1 MRKSYKTL
9 IASVIAC
16 TLVGAL
22 AFNGTLAYLTDTEGA
37 ANVVT
42 VGKVQ
47 IDLEEPGYPGN
58 NSDEVKR
65 VIPNQEIVKDPQVE
79 NTGNNAALIYL
90 KVDIPQENFTEMS
103 LDGTLGEK
111 KMQDLFALK
120 GLDGDWELIKTEPS
134 TNADTQKTKTTY
146 VYAYRKPLEKGATT
160 SKLFDK
166 VQMKNA
172 IENDLSGNVEDI
184 VITACAIQATDI
196 PGEDLTVGG
205 DGYLNTTTLN
215 NVYTIFVNQ
224 SGDKDVRPAD
234 KGDRTQTGKL
244 GTITYNLGDDASLND
259 ALYEYGSADYGYAP
273 PTPVKE
279 GYTFAGWTPE
289 SIPADSTGNISFT
302 AKWEAGTATLLS
314 GSTLTT
320 KMSNIA
326 GTKTEITAFL
336 HSDTKPTDENM
347 TETNVI
353 SKRDSETPI
362 YLWRDGTTLKWW
374 SKAGTVNAGADL
386 NSLFRNYKSLTDIS
400 GLADWNT
407 SSVTNMYGM
416 FNECSGLTNLNALE
430 NWNTGSVEYMS
441 YMLYN
446 CNKLTDLSGLENWNT
461 GSVKYMSYMFY
472 NCNKL
477 TDLSGLENWD
487 TGTAT
492 DMSYMFDNCSCLTNL
507 NALENWDTGS
517 VTNMSY
523 MFKECYGFTDLSGLS
538 NWNTGSVTNMSS
550 MFDECSRLTNLN
562 ALENWD
568 TGSVTDM
575 SYMFGNCDFANL
587 SGLSNWDT
595 RSVTNMYGMFH
606 LCDKIT
612 NLSGLENWNTGSVK
626 SMSYMFRQCSKLID
640 ASAINDWDITKVTG
654 FTEMFYRCP
663 SHPNFT
669 KRAGTWSG
677 GTFIPTT

>member
-16 TLVGAL
+16 TLVGTL

-37 ANVVT
+37 TNIVT

-58 NSDEVKR
+58 NSDEVKH

-90 KVDIPQENFTEMS
+90 KVEIPQENFTEMG

-120 GLDGDWELIKTEPS
+120 GLDRDWELIKTTIS

-146 VYAYRKPLEKGATT
+146 VYAYRKPLAKGTTT

-244 GTITYNLGDDASLND
+244 GTITYNLGDGASLND
-259 ALYEYGSADYGYAP
+259 ALYEYSTADYGYVP
-273 PTPVKE
+273 PTPTRE
-279 GYTFAGWTPE
+279 NYTFAGWEPE
-289 SIPADSTGNISFT
+289 QIAADSVGNISFT
-302 AKWEAGTATLLS
+302 AKWEAGMTATLE
-314 GSTLTT
+314 T
-320 KMSNIA
+320 KGLHEKMKDLA
-326 GTKTEITAFL
+326 GAQTVITAFL
-336 HSDTKPTDENM
+336 HSNTKPTDANM
-347 TETNVI
+347 TNANVI
-353 SKRDSETPI
+353 STSDSETPI
-362 YLWRDGTTLKWW
+362 YLWRDGTAFKWW
-374 SKAGTVNAGADL
+374 SKAEIVNAGSDL
-386 NSLFRNYKSLTDIS
+386 DGFFYGYSSLTDIS

-407 SSVTNMYGM
+407 GSVTSMNQM
-416 FNECSGLTNLNALE
+416 FRGCNKLENVNALAEWNTINVTRLSSMFMNCSSLTNLDGLKKWDTTNVTTL
-430 NWNTGSVEYMS
+430 GGMF
-441 YMLYN
+441 MN
-446 CNKLTDLSGLENWNT
+446 CSSLTNLDGLENWNT
-461 GSVKYMSYMFY
+461 TNVTQMNGMF
-472 NCNKL
+472 NGCSKL
-477 TDLSGLENWD
+477 KNISALAEWNTTNVTQMNMTFYYCSELE
-487 TGTAT
+487 
-492 DMSYMFDNCSCLTNL
+492 SIS
-507 NALENWDTGS
+507 ALA
-517 VTNMSY
+517 
-523 MFKECYGFTDLSGLS
+523 
-538 NWNTGSVTNMSS
+538 NWNTAN
-550 MFDECSRLTNLN
+550 
-562 ALENWD
+562 
-568 TGSVTDM
+568 VTDM
-575 SYMFGNCDFANL
+575 TWTFIGC
-587 SGLSNWDT
+587 
-595 RSVTNMYGMFH
+595 
-606 LCDKIT
+606 K
-612 NLSGLENWNTGSVK
+612 
-626 SMSYMFRQCSKLID
+626 KLTD
-640 ASAINDWDITKVTG
+640 ASAINEWDITAVTS
-654 FTEMFYRCP
+654 FKQMFYNCP

>member
-16 TLVGAL
+16 TLVGTL

-37 ANVVT
+37 TNIVT

-90 KVDIPQENFTEMS
+90 KVEIPQENFTEMG

-120 GLDGDWELIKTEPS
+120 GLDGDWELIKTTIS

-146 VYAYRKPLEKGATT
+146 VYAYRKPLAKGTTT

-172 IENDLSGNVEDI
+172 IENDLSGNVEDV

-244 GTITYNLGDDASLND
+244 GTITYNLGDGASLND
-259 ALYEYGSADYGYAP
+259 ALYEYSTADYGYVP
-273 PTPVKE
+273 PTPTRE
-279 GYTFAGWTPE
+279 NYTFAGWEPE
-289 SIPADSTGNISFT
+289 QIAADSVGNISFT
-302 AKWEAGTATLLS
+302 AKWEAGMTATLE
-314 GSTLTT
+314 T
-320 KMSNIA
+320 KGLHEKMKDLA
-326 GTKTEITAFL
+326 GAQTVITAFL
-336 HSDTKPTDENM
+336 HSNTKPTDANM
-347 TETNVI
+347 TNANVI
-353 SKRDSETPI
+353 STSDSETPI
-362 YLWRDGTTLKWW
+362 YLWRDGTAFKWW
-374 SKAGTVNAGADL
+374 SKAEIVNAGSDL
-386 NSLFRNYKSLTDIS
+386 DGFFYGYSSLTDIS

-407 SSVTNMYGM
+407 GSVTSMNQM
-416 FNECSGLTNLNALE
+416 FRGCNKLENVNALAE
-430 NWNTGSVEYMS
+430 WNTTNVTQMNMTFYYCSELESISALANWNTA
-441 YMLYN
+441 N
-446 CNKLTDLSGLENWNT
+446 
-461 GSVKYMSYMFY
+461 
-472 NCNKL
+472 
-477 TDLSGLENWD
+477 
-487 TGTAT
+487 
-492 DMSYMFDNCSCLTNL
+492 
-507 NALENWDTGS
+507 
-517 VTNMSY
+517 
-523 MFKECYGFTDLSGLS
+523 
-538 NWNTGSVTNMSS
+538 
-550 MFDECSRLTNLN
+550 
-562 ALENWD
+562 
-568 TGSVTDM
+568 VTDM
-575 SYMFGNCDFANL
+575 TWTFIGC
-587 SGLSNWDT
+587 
-595 RSVTNMYGMFH
+595 
-606 LCDKIT
+606 K
-612 NLSGLENWNTGSVK
+612 
-626 SMSYMFRQCSKLID
+626 KLTD
-640 ASAINDWDITKVTG
+640 ASAINEWDITAVTS
-654 FTEMFYRCP
+654 FKQMFYNCP

>member
-1 MRKSYKTL
+1 MKKSSKKL
-9 IASVIAC
+9 IASVMAC
-16 TLVGAL
+16 TLVGTL

-37 ANVVT
+37 TNVVT

-58 NSDEVKR
+58 DSDDVKR

-120 GLDGDWELIKTEPS
+120 GLDGDWELVKTEPS

-184 VITACAIQATDI
+184 VITACAIQATNI

-244 GTITYNLGDDASLND
+244 GTITYNLGDGASLND

-347 TETNVI
+347 TEANVI
-353 SKRDSETPI
+353 SDSNSETPI
-362 YLWRDGTTLKWW
+362 YLWKDETTLKWW
-374 SKAGTVNAGADL
+374 SKAEKVNAGSDL
-386 NSLFRNYKSLTDIS
+386 SRLFSGYSSLTDIS
-400 GLADWNT
+400 GLADWST
-407 SSVTNMYGM
+407 ES
-416 FNECSGLTNLNALE
+416 
-430 NWNTGSVEYMS
+430 
-441 YMLYN
+441 
-446 CNKLTDLSGLENWNT
+446 
-461 GSVKYMSYMFY
+461 
-472 NCNKL
+472 
-477 TDLSGLENWD
+477 
-487 TGTAT
+487 AT
-492 DMSYMFDNCSCLTNL
+492 DMSYIFD
-507 NALENWDTGS
+507 
-517 VTNMSY
+517 Y
-523 MFKECYGFTDLSGLS
+523 
-538 NWNTGSVTNMSS
+538 
-550 MFDECSRLTNLN
+550 CSRL
-562 ALENWD
+562 
-568 TGSVTDM
+568 
-575 SYMFGNCDFANL
+575 
-587 SGLSNWDT
+587 
-595 RSVTNMYGMFH
+595 
-606 LCDKIT
+606 T
-612 NLSGLENWNTGSVK
+612 NLSGLENWNTGSVTDMSHMFGGCNRLTNLSGLENWNTGSVTDMTDMFGSCTK
-626 SMSYMFRQCSKLID
+626 LTDLSPLGSWKIESVTSMPGMFYGCENLTDLSPLGSWNISSVTSMSDMFDSCSGLTDLNGLSNWDTGSVTDMSHMFQNCSGLTDLSGLSSWDTGSVTDMSNMFRDCEKLAD
-640 ASAINDWDITKVTG
+640 ASAINDWNLTKVAGIAG
-654 FTEMFYRCP
+654 FAGMFDNCP
-663 SHPNFT
+663 SHPTFT
-669 KRAGTWSG
+669 KRQGTWDSS
-677 GTFIPTT
+677 GTFSPNNSGNEEIPEIPVKPKS